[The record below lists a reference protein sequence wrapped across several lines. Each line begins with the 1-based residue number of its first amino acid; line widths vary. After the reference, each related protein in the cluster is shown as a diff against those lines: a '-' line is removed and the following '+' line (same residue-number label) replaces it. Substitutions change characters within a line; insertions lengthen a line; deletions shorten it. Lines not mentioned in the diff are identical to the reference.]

1 MCPESFTLFHLVEP
15 RLGEGVGHLCAGRQ
29 SDGACLSM
37 RGRSLSLSLQ
47 TCWCWELDRGPSELI
62 RRSLIIFRG
71 KASVW
76 RSRTRYEHRVT
87 TQFFHPPPSL
97 SLLSPS
103 LSPPSPM
110 PVRHST
116 SSWTR
121 ADQLGLLS
129 SPQTMFHHST
139 ITTRTTPP
147 SLLTPQH
154 HHHSHHTTITTRGT
168 TPSPLTP

>member
-1 MCPESFTLFHLVEP
+1 MSVHEGEESLTL
-15 RLGEGVGHLCAGRQ
+15 
-29 SDGACLSM
+29 
-37 RGRSLSLSLQ
+37 LSLQ

-62 RRSLIIFRG
+62 RRLLIIFRG

-97 SLLSPS
+97 S
-103 LSPPSPM
+103 PPSPM
-110 PVRHST
+110 PVQHST

-154 HHHSHHTTITTRGT
+154 HHHSQHHSHHTTITTHAIVHACTITTHTT
-168 TPSPLTP
+168 TPSPLTCALTHSLLYKS